1 MSSMPFSFAHSDFH
15 ASGRTSFVVT
25 LVVLVLAAGV
35 TPIEAQQRIEITT
48 KRVGRSDMSDSVR
61 KLRRTLDSLSHAYND
76 DDQLS
81 ATQRR
86 RVEED
91 LRKTVERLDELSPR
105 IYGGMLAPAAAPA
118 GIRMGAADA
127 ARAAQAM
134 SRALMQIREG
144 EQAMP
149 RGWIGFV
156 AQGPGLE
163 PRVEGGELIVR
174 YFSYPRILSVDPS
187 SPAQRAGIATNDTL
201 LAYDGRDVSENDISL
216 TRLLRPNARV
226 RVRVLRDGRVHEIP
240 VTVAAVPT
248 RIVQRRDV
256 EVGAAREEWDIPE
269 APSFPRI
276 AIAPTPPAAGMRGT
290 ARVSLRAPQPSVAP
304 TPQGAAFILFGDA
317 VAGARMTT
325 ITKDLGEAIGQAIGV
340 KSGVLVTN
348 APLGSPANESG
359 LRDGDVIVRVAGQ
372 SVRGVSEVRDLVEL
386 ANNEGARSVEVDIV
400 RQKKAQRITLKW

>member
-1 MSSMPFSFAHSDFH
+1 
-15 ASGRTSFVVT
+15 
-25 LVVLVLAAGV
+25 
-35 TPIEAQQRIEITT
+35 
-48 KRVGRSDMSDSVR
+48 
-61 KLRRTLDSLSHAYND
+61 
-76 DDQLS
+76 
-81 ATQRR
+81 
-86 RVEED
+86 
-91 LRKTVERLDELSPR
+91 
-105 IYGGMLAPAAAPA
+105 
-118 GIRMGAADA
+118 
-127 ARAAQAM
+127 
-134 SRALMQIREG
+134 
-144 EQAMP
+144 
-149 RGWIGFV
+149 
-156 AQGPGLE
+156 
-163 PRVEGGELIVR
+163 
-174 YFSYPRILSVDPS
+174 
-187 SPAQRAGIATNDTL
+187 
-201 LAYDGRDVSENDISL
+201 
-216 TRLLRPNARV
+216 
-226 RVRVLRDGRVHEIP
+226 

-276 AIAPTPPAAGMRGT
+276 AMAPTPPAAGMRGT